1 MYLAVVAR
9 ALTCGVTF
17 ERAAGV
23 VASTHG
29 AGYVRDV
36 AVGSGGRDWL
46 GPLEGQLFLPHCFDA
61 WEVIGMNGQ
70 SYLLVTLNFV
80 IIGGLPAL
88 TLRRGRLTAGWWV
101 TGAPMFLAPITVIS
115 AWSGVLAVSQ
125 AGFSELREA
134 LLTVAALASITL
146 VAYTAGSHRI
156 PVALWH
162 QRDDAPVEIVTWG
175 PYRLVRHP
183 FYVSYHLALL
193 AALAVIPSW
202 PTTIALVFGAVVLRM
217 TALREEHRLL
227 GSDLGAEY
235 AVYRERTGRFLPRL
249 KAVRR

>member
-1 MYLAVVAR
+1 L
-9 ALTCGVTF
+9 
-17 ERAAGV
+17 
-23 VASTHG
+23 
-29 AGYVRDV
+29 
-36 AVGSGGRDWL
+36 
-46 GPLEGQLFLPHCFDA
+46 FDA
-61 WEVIGMNGQ
+61 LEVMGMSAQ

-80 IIGGLPAL
+80 IIGALPAL
-88 TLRRGRLTAGWWV
+88 TMRPGRLTAGWWV
-101 TGAPMFLAPITVIS
+101 TVAPMVLAPVTVIA
-115 AWSGVLAVSQ
+115 AWSGVLAVGQ
-125 AGFSELREA
+125 AGFSELREV
-134 LLTVAALASITL
+134 LLSVAALASITL

-193 AALAVIPSW
+193 AALALIPSW
-202 PTTIALVFGAVVLRM
+202 PTMIALLFGTVVLRM
-217 TALREEHRLL
+217 TALREEHRLM

-249 KAVRR
+249 KAVGR